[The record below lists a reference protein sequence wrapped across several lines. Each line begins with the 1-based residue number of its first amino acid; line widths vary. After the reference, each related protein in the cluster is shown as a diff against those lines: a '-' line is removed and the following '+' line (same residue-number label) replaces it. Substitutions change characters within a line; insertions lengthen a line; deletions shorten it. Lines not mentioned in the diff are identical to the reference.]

1 MGHTRRYASAPV
13 FDTPAVTPDPP
24 HRARMIAK
32 YEDLRNKACSGQRL
46 SPNDWKLY
54 EMLHS
59 DLKNSLHV
67 QKADT
72 TASVSNNIGL
82 NMSNILAFANVH
94 PSCKPMFHKDTNNMW
109 SKAAAYK
116 PAQAKTVIKL
126 NLDQLIREDASFSL
140 CIHNQLLDTLVNV
153 QFEPG
158 DMLSTKPHLGLS
170 VLAFVPRKSEEIKGL
185 THQME
190 LMERANFITTD
201 DTEKVKLGAP
211 LLPNTLAETIEA
223 LKRTATFIK
232 FVLGPDCSYGL
243 ACNDVVKVLQR
254 KYEIY
259 YKMSAQ
265 FGRLYGHEILYQLHL
280 EAIEFFGT
288 ITMEEEYE
296 AGLPNPETDTT
307 WLLKAINSQQIRNS
321 DGRPPMFGGQ
331 PPKTQTNAS
340 TQTSSNNKVGPNS
353 SRTSNK
359 AATNRTKQ
367 ERKLPAD
374 FIKAH
379 EEFTAKTSKK
389 MMVANICKGLGLT
402 ESAALAKLLGLDDT
416 KDCYRIHLLGSCPGC
431 PRGHTV
437 NPNFKGDAAL
447 EALKK
452 ATIA

>member
-1 MGHTRRYASAPV
+1 M
-13 FDTPAVTPDPP
+13 PAVTPEPP
-24 HRARMIAK
+24 HRTRIVAK
-32 YEDLRNKACSGQRL
+32 YKDLRNKACSGQRL

-59 DLKNSLHV
+59 DLKNSQNV

-94 PSCKPMFHKDTNNMW
+94 PSCKPIFHRDTNNMW
-109 SKAAAYK
+109 SKAAVYK

-126 NLDQLIREDASFSL
+126 NLDQLIREGASFSL

-158 DMLSTKPHLGLS
+158 DILSTKPHLELS

-185 THQME
+185 THQIE
-190 LMERANFITTD
+190 LMEQANFITTD

-223 LKRTATFIK
+223 LKRCATFIK

-243 ACNDVVKVLQR
+243 ACTDVVKVLQR

-265 FGRLYGHEILYQLHL
+265 FGRLYRYETLYQLHL
-280 EAIEFFGT
+280 EAIEFFRT
-288 ITMEEEYE
+288 TTTEEEYQ
-296 AGLPNPETDTT
+296 AGLPNPKTNTT

-331 PPKTQTNAS
+331 PPKAQTNAS
-340 TQTSSNNKVGPNS
+340 TQTLHNNNKTVDNVSRSSNKV
-353 SRTSNK
+353 
-359 AATNRTKQ
+359 TNNCTKQ

-379 EEFTAKTSKK
+379 KEFNAKTSKK
-389 MMVANICKGLGLT
+389 MTIANIRKGLGLT
-402 ESAALAKLLGLDDT
+402 ESSALAKLLGLDNA

-431 PRGHTV
+431 PRRHAV
-437 NPNFKGDAAL
+437 NPNFKQDIAV
-447 EALKK
+447 ESLKK
-452 ATIA
+452 AIIA